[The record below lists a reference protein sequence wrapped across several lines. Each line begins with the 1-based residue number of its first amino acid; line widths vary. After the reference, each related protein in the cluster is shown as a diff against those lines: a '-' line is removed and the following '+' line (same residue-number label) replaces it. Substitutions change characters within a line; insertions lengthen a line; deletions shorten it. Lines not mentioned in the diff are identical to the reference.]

1 MRSIKIS
8 SPNVLMMVS
17 STRGL
22 SSVIVKIVVF
32 LLGEVGGEG
41 LAIEVFLRKDLNRF
55 CPALLTLLTADD
67 AKDSTF

>member
-1 MRSIKIS
+1 
-8 SPNVLMMVS
+8 
-17 STRGL
+17 
-22 SSVIVKIVVF
+22 
-32 LLGEVGGEG
+32 